1 MALFAVII
9 KAFESKDVSFEKL
22 VAQTYDG
29 ASNMSGCY
37 NGLQA
42 IIKEKVGDHIIYVH
56 CYAHSL
62 NLVLKDAV
70 AVDTTNVVK
79 LFDDLGSL
87 HNLFN
92 RSMKIHELFVEIQKE
107 KQLQY
112 VVSVKRLNTMRWSSR
127 ELCLK
132 VLHERYDEI
141 IEVLKKVSDDRD
153 LEDKQRAVA
162 TGLRRPFLKKEIVA
176 TAILFK
182 EIFAITGPLNTYLQS
197 TKMDLSKAN
206 ECSDEESDY
215 KSDTDDESD
224 TEAQLE
230 EVIDDD

>member
-1 MALFAVII
+1 MTEIKSCLAWSLIVDSIPDVTHKEQLSMCVRIVSSDGTTTEHIFACKRARGTTATALFAVII

-42 IIKEKVGDHIIYVH
+42 IVKEKVGDNVIYVY

-62 NLVLKDAV
+62 NLVLKETV
-70 AVDTTNVVK
+70 AMETTNVVK

-92 RSMKIHELFVEIQKE
+92 RSMKIHELFEEIQKE

-112 VVSVKRLNTMRWSSR
+112 VLSVKRLNTVQWSSR

-141 IEVLKKVSDDRD
+141 I
-153 LEDKQRAVA
+153 
-162 TGLRRPFLKKEIVA
+162 
-176 TAILFK
+176 
-182 EIFAITGPLNTYLQS
+182 
-197 TKMDLSKAN
+197 
-206 ECSDEESDY
+206 
-215 KSDTDDESD
+215 
-224 TEAQLE
+224 
-230 EVIDDD
+230 